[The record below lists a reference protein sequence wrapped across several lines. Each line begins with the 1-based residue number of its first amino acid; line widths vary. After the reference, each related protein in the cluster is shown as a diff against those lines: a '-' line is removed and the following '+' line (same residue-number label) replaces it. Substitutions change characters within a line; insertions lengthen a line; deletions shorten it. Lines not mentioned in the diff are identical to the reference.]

1 MKRER
6 GTDRGQWIALGAVVI
21 GLLVVQ
27 LAGLAHLPLWGVR
40 PELLLVFVLGVALQ
54 RGALEGLILGMLVG
68 LLHDLPGG
76 HLIGLSAVAYGAAC
90 FVVGLVG
97 ERVFPD
103 RILVVLG
110 MVALGTLVSQGVYL
124 AGASAF
130 GLPWPPLDG
139 FFRVLAAL
147 LGYHLLLTP
156 VVYPICRWASG
167 VLAAR
172 GGDLSI
178 GG

>member
-1 MKRER
+1 
-6 GTDRGQWIALGAVVI
+6 A
-21 GLLVVQ
+21 
-27 LAGLAHLPLWGVR
+27 
-40 PELLLVFVLGVALQ
+40 ALQ
-54 RGALEGLILGMLVG
+54 RVAIEGLILGMLVG

-90 FVVGLVG
+90 LVVGLVG
-97 ERVFPD
+97 ERVYPE
-103 RILVVLG
+103 RSVVLLD
-110 MVALGTLVSQGVYL
+110 MVALRTVISQTVYL

-156 VVYPICRWASG
+156 LIYPVCRWAAA